1 MRDPLLG
8 RIFLLIF
15 RSLNNQTKIK
25 VMYTN
30 IQQAVAS
37 VQNAF
42 PSIYTKDDV
51 IKLLESIEI
60 QQSSGKLSN
69 EQIEEL
75 TQSIQ
80 EKVSRAIRNFDTGD
94 IVDNSTAE
102 FSIGY
107 NNTLELDSVDV
118 DLNSLDDEI
127 ESTIE
132 STVTE
137 FFERD
142 SDNEEENEES
152 ND

>member
-1 MRDPLLG
+1 
-8 RIFLLIF
+8 
-15 RSLNNQTKIK
+15 
-25 VMYTN
+25 MYTN

-80 EKVSRAIRNFDTGD
+80 EQVTRAIRNFDTGD

-118 DLNSLDDEI
+118 DLHNLNDEI

-137 FFERD
+137 FFEGL
-142 SDNEEENEES
+142 EEESDEEK

>member
-1 MRDPLLG
+1 
-8 RIFLLIF
+8 
-15 RSLNNQTKIK
+15 
-25 VMYTN
+25 MYTN

-80 EKVSRAIRNFDTGD
+80 EQVTRAIRNFDTGD

-118 DLNSLDDEI
+118 DLQNLNDEI

-137 FFERD
+137 FFEGL
-142 SDNEEENEES
+142 EEESDEEK

>member
-1 MRDPLLG
+1 M
-8 RIFLLIF
+8 F
-15 RSLNNQTKIK
+15 
-25 VMYTN
+25 TN

-107 NNTLELDSVDV
+107 SNILELDSVDV
-118 DLNSLDDEI
+118 DLDNLNDEI

-137 FFERD
+137 FFEGLEEE
-142 SDNEEENEES
+142 SEEENEES

>member
-1 MRDPLLG
+1 MNKQQTVELLKNQIPG
-8 RIFLLIF
+8 FYSVEQVINLI
-15 RSLNNQTKIK
+15 NDI
-25 VMYTN
+25 
-30 IQQAVAS
+30 
-37 VQNAF
+37 
-42 PSIYTKDDV
+42 D
-51 IKLLESIEI
+51 ESG
-60 QQSSGKLSN
+60 GKLSN

-80 EKVSRAIRNFDTGD
+80 ETVARAVRNFDTRD

-118 DLNSLDDEI
+118 DLDSLNDEI

-137 FFERD
+137 FFED
-142 SDNEEENEES
+142 LEKESDVVELEREEN

>member
-1 MRDPLLG
+1 
-8 RIFLLIF
+8 
-15 RSLNNQTKIK
+15 
-25 VMYTN
+25 MYSN

-51 IKLLESIEI
+51 IKLLESIQIEE
-60 QQSSGKLSN
+60 SSGKLSN

-75 TQSIQ
+75 TRSIQ
-80 EKVSRAIRNFDTGD
+80 ETVARAIRNFDTRD

-107 NNTLELDSVDV
+107 SNTLELDSVDV
-118 DLNSLDDEI
+118 DLDNLNDQI

-132 STVTE
+132 ETVTE
-137 FFERD
+137 FFEGLEVFQ
-142 SDNEEENEES
+142 SSEES
-152 ND
+152 NND

>member
-1 MRDPLLG
+1 MKDPLLG

-15 RSLNNQTKIK
+15 RSLINQSKIK

-80 EKVSRAIRNFDTGD
+80 EQVTRAIRNFDTGD

-118 DLNSLDDEI
+118 DLHNLNDEI

-137 FFERD
+137 FFEGL
-142 SDNEEENEES
+142 EEESDEEK

>member
-1 MRDPLLG
+1 
-8 RIFLLIF
+8 
-15 RSLNNQTKIK
+15 
-25 VMYTN
+25 MYSN

-51 IKLLESIEI
+51 IKLLESIQI
-60 QQSSGKLSN
+60 QESSGKLSN

-75 TQSIQ
+75 TESIQ
-80 EKVSRAIRNFDTGD
+80 EKVARAIRNFDTGD

-107 NNTLELDSVDV
+107 NNQLELDSVDV
-118 DLNSLDDEI
+118 DLNNLNDEI
-127 ESTIE
+127 ECTIE

-137 FFERD
+137 FFEGLEVFE
-142 SDNEEENEES
+142 SSEEEN